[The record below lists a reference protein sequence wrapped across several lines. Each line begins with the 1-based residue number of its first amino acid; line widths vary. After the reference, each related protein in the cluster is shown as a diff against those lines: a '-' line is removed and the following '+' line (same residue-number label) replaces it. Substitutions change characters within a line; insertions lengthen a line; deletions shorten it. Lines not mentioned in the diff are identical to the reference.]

1 MYFVQGNDEEMSQ
14 AVSTVGSHG
23 GLRELVVEQLREEI
37 ITGALGP
44 GTPIRTEAVMKRFG
58 VSNSPLREAFAQLS
72 SEGLI
77 DIHRNRGA
85 VVSQLSRDDAADLI
99 RTIELL
105 MSTSFSWAIPR
116 LSGAD
121 VAPVR
126 QAARDFDVAYANGAH
141 ADAQVHAGRF
151 VRLILERSG
160 SVELERLVRSLD
172 PKVRRVR
179 FLVHGADD
187 VETSR
192 VLIHEVLEAA
202 TDNDPDRAAAAVR
215 SYWAYMSSCLDA
227 VPEAVM
233 P

>member
-1 MYFVQGNDEEMSQ
+1 MSQ
-14 AVSTVGSHG
+14 TMNSSREHG
-23 GLRELVVEQLREEI
+23 ALRQHVVDQLRDEI
-37 ITGALGP
+37 VSCELAP

-105 MSTSFSWAIPR
+105 MATSFSWAIPR

-121 VAPVR
+121 FAPVR
-126 QAARDFDVAYANGAH
+126 QAARDFDVAYANDAH

-160 SVELERLVRSLD
+160 SVELQRLVRSLD

-192 VLIHEVLEAA
+192 LLIHEVLQAA
-202 TDNDPDRAAAAVR
+202 IDNDPDRAVAAVR
-215 SYWAYMSSCLDA
+215 AYWAYMSSCLDA
-227 VPEAVM
+227 VPETVM

>member
-1 MYFVQGNDEEMSQ
+1 MSQ
-14 AVSTVGSHG
+14 TMNSSREHG
-23 GLRELVVEQLREEI
+23 ALRQHVVDQLRDEI
-37 ITGALGP
+37 VSCELAP

-105 MSTSFSWAIPR
+105 MATSFSWAIPR

-121 VAPVR
+121 FAPVR
-126 QAARDFDVAYANGAH
+126 QAARDFDVAYANDAH

-160 SVELERLVRSLD
+160 SVELQRLVRSLD

-192 VLIHEVLEAA
+192 LLIHEVLQAA
-202 TDNDPDRAAAAVR
+202 IDNDPDRAVAAVR
-215 SYWAYMSSCLDA
+215 AYWSYMSSCLDA
-227 VPEAVM
+227 VPETVM